1 MKRRKAR
8 HDFKRLNVVVV
19 VDNCI
24 PVSSNVLQVCKSFFT
39 LKIVSNYL
47 SFAHASE
54 NFPFLFVMFRSKRE
68 VNFT

>member
-24 PVSSNVLQVCKSFFT
+24 PVSSNVLQVCKSFFS
-39 LKIVSNYL
+39 LKVVSNSL

-54 NFPFLFVMFRSKRE
+54 NFLFLFAMFRSKRE